1 MRTALVVGGAG
12 YVGSH
17 CCRALAEAGWRVVVY
32 DNLSRGWADFVRW
45 GDLIEGDILDTTKL
59 DDALARVAPDIV
71 VHLAA
76 VAYVGESQARPLAY
90 YRNNTIG
97 SLCLLE
103 AMRRAGLSR
112 LIFSSTCAS
121 YGDPQTLPI
130 DESHPQ
136 RPTSPYGW
144 SKLFVEQMLADHRV
158 AYGLD
163 YVALRYFNA
172 AGASE
177 AGDIGERHEPETHLI
192 PLVLES
198 AEAGLP
204 LTVNGDDFDTP
215 DGTCVRDYVHVS
227 DLAAA
232 HALAADW
239 LFTNPGGHVFNLGTE
254 VGASVAEVIGLA
266 EKVTGRS
273 ANTTVGPRRPGDPAT
288 LVASAGKAR
297 TVLGWRPRYDLEQSI
312 ATAAAWRRNEQ
323 TVAVAR
329 RPHEEGLA

>member
-17 CCRALAEAGWRVVVY
+17 CCKALAEAGWNVVVY
-32 DNLSRGWADFVRW
+32 DNLSRGWAEFVQW
-45 GDLIEGDILDTTKL
+45 GELIEGDILDAARL
-59 DDALARVAPDIV
+59 DEAFATVAPDIV

-76 VAYVGESQARPLAY
+76 VAYVGESQAQPLAY
-90 YRNNTIG
+90 YRNNTAG
-97 SLCLLE
+97 SFCLLE
-103 AMRRAGLSR
+103 AMRRAGVSR

-130 DESHPQ
+130 DESHRQ
-136 RPTSPYGW
+136 QPTNPYGW

-177 AGDIGERHEPETHLI
+177 EGGIGERHQPETHLI

-198 AEAGLP
+198 TEPGFV

-227 DLAAA
+227 DLATA
-232 HALAADW
+232 HVLAADH
-239 LFTNPGGHVFNLGTE
+239 LFTSPGGHVFNLGTE
-254 VGASVAEVIGLA
+254 VGASVADIIAVA
-266 EKVTGRS
+266 EKVTGRK
-273 ANTTVGPRRPGDPAT
+273 ANTRIGPRRPGDPAM
-288 LVASAGKAR
+288 LVASAAKAR
-297 TVLGWRPRYDLEQSI
+297 DQLGWRPRYDLEQTI
-312 ATAAAWRRNEQ
+312 ATAAAWWRKEK
-323 TVAVAR
+323 ASADAP
-329 RPHEEGLA
+329 PHEGNAS